1 MRLKNKL
8 FLSFFYFDFMI
19 IKLILKMENETKE
32 KLTEIKLYCVEC
44 GKVLNGIDNFFGHDC
59 EV

>member
-1 MRLKNKL
+1 
-8 FLSFFYFDFMI
+8 MI